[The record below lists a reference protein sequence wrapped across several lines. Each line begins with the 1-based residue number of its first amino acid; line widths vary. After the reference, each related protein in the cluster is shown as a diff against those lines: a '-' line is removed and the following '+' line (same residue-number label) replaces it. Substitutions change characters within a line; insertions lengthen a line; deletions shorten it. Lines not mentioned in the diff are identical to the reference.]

1 MSRQPPLLPDIN
13 DDELKRRLAPLTAS
27 ILPAGAPRLP
37 TASPAPAPAPAAE
50 PPAIV
55 QAPPPPVIVA
65 APPTPAPAARPPRKG
80 IEFLLP
86 ERVVGEIKMRAAQRG
101 ISATILLLELLRDAG
116 YPVVEADF
124 TDLRKAPR
132 R

>member
-27 ILPAGAPRLP
+27 VLPAGAPRLP
-37 TASPAPAPAPAAE
+37 AASPAPAPAAE
-50 PPAIV
+50 LPAIV
-55 QAPPPPVIVA
+55 HVPPPPVIVA

-86 ERVVGEIKMRAAQRG
+86 ERVVAEIKMRAAQRG

>member
-27 ILPAGAPRLP
+27 VLPAGAPRLP
-37 TASPAPAPAPAAE
+37 AASPAPAPAAE
-50 PPAIV
+50 LPAIV
-55 QAPPPPVIVA
+55 RAPPPPVIVA

-86 ERVVGEIKMRAAQRG
+86 ERVVAEIKMRGAQRG